1 MSKAKRL
8 TALLLCVCMALVLLI
23 SSAYIVR
30 EADHDCVGEGCHTCE
45 TIERMAAAI
54 RGFGMALL
62 VLLAAFFLLA
72 LRPVRRFSEGE
83 RLPVCGTLVSWKIRL
98 NN

>member
-8 TALLLCVCMALVLLI
+8 GTLLLCIGMVLVLLV

-30 EADHDCVGEGCHTCE
+30 EADHDCIGEGCHTCE
-45 TIERMAAAI
+45 TIERLAGFI
-54 RGFGMALL
+54 RGIGMALL
-62 VLLAAFFLLA
+62 VLLVTILLLA
-72 LRPVRRFSEGE
+72 LRPICRFPE
-83 RLPVCGTLVSWKIRL
+83 RESLPTGSTLISWKIRL